1 MTYYPEIERDMVHRL
16 ENRRVRSS
24 RDVWFG
30 VFVASLVWIAVSV
43 VWSYWLVDSML
54 IK

>member
-1 MTYYPEIERDMVHRL
+1 MDYYPEIERDMVHCL

-30 VFVASLVWIAVSV
+30 VFLASLWWIGFSV
-43 VWSYWLVDSML
+43 IWSYCLVDKVVL
-54 IK
+54 